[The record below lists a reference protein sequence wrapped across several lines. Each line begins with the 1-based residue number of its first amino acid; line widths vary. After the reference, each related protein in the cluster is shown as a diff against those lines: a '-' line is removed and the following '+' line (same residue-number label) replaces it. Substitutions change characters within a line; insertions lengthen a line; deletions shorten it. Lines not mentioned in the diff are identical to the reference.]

1 MCTYIYNLC
10 VVYTVCTQFFC
21 VVYTT
26 SYTQIVLNG
35 LKDKPWY
42 YKGEWQVDWLWIV
55 QSEKSTFKL
64 RWCQRVNVIFP
75 SPQFMLKPS
84 VECDGVWS
92 EAFGRWLGLGPREW
106 STHEWDL
113 CPYKRG
119 PRERPCHFHRV
130 RTSCEHDP
138 PWVRNWVLIRR
149 QIPQHF
155 DLGLPASRTIWNK
168 LLLFLS
174 PSIYGRVL

>member
-106 STHEWDL
+106 STHQWDL

-119 PRERPCHFHRV
+119 PRECPCPFHVWGRRV
-130 RTSCEHDP
+130 NTT
-138 PWVRNWVLIRR
+138 L
-149 QIPQHF
+149 
-155 DLGLPASRTIWNK
+155 LGSGTGCSSDVK
-168 LLLFLS
+168 S
-174 PSIYGRVL
+174 PSTLILACQPPELYEINCCCF